1 MFSAVPFPS
10 LTPGEEAEQRAL
22 EEKEV
27 DLHTGAL
34 TSAHEL
40 NFKMRE
46 RIQKSKRR
54 LRERKRRHLKSHTQK
69 KTLRLFSHV
78 VRLISDAI

>member
-1 MFSAVPFPS
+1 MFSAVPFPP

-22 EEKEV
+22 EEKEA

-34 TSAHEL
+34 TSAHVL

-46 RIQKSKRR
+46 RMHKSKR
-54 LRERKRRHLKSHTQK
+54 
-69 KTLRLFSHV
+69 KT
-78 VRLISDAI
+78 APAQEEAPEE